1 MTDFVIVSFLLYLFN
16 NGVSQHQRLNEKFS
30 FGLHFDFFRERKE
43 NDKKKKFVFF
53 FFVSFFKGKKILPLT
68 HLNIFL
74 FVRKHTHIVNRIKDD
89 VEREREDLY
98 CVWYY
103 YEEVVVRK

>member
-1 MTDFVIVSFLLYLFN
+1 MGSVSIKDLTKNLVLD
-16 NGVSQHQRLNEKFS
+16 SILI
-30 FGLHFDFFRERKE
+30 FFRERKE
-43 NDKKKKFVFF
+43 NDKKKIFF

>member
-1 MTDFVIVSFLLYLFN
+1 MT
-16 NGVSQHQRLNEKFS
+16 
-30 FGLHFDFFRERKE
+30 RKK
-43 NDKKKKFVFF
+43 NLFF
-53 FFVSFFKGKKILPLT
+53 FLFVSFFKGKKILPLT